1 MLKING
7 KPFYFEKL
15 KSDLDLNEE
24 LSLKLERANKI
35 CEIFGWEIDLNNCDE
50 NYMLTSLEQQY
61 LNFIQK

>member
-1 MLKING
+1 MLRIDG

-35 CEIFGWEIDLNNCDE
+35 CEIFGWEIDLNNCYYE
-50 NYMLTSLEQQY
+50 EGE
-61 LNFIQK
+61 

>member
-1 MLKING
+1 MLRIDG

-35 CEIFGWEIDLNNCDE
+35 CEIFDWEIDLHGYDS
-50 NYMLTSLEQQY
+50 YMLNSLEKQY